1 MFEKSWFETWYT
13 KADPWNYR
21 STPDDSQR
29 KSIILETLQPYGL
42 FQRAL
47 DIGCGEG
54 FITEDL
60 PATSI
65 DGLEISDKA
74 AARLSPKVR
83 RVLVPDGHYDL
94 VITTGTLYREYDH
107 VQIASWINTCATR
120 LVLVCGIRDWLLP
133 YSFGTVL
140 QSKEFSYRSSLHQL
154 LTLYE
159 VSS

>member
-1 MFEKSWFETWYT
+1 MFEKNWFETWYS
-13 KADPWNYR
+13 KEDPWGYR
-21 STPDDSQR
+21 STSDDATR
-29 KSIILETLQPYGL
+29 KLEILQTLQLYAP
-42 FQRAL
+42 FTRAL

-60 PATSI
+60 PAASI

-94 VITTGTLYREYDH
+94 VITTGTLYKEYDH
-107 VQIASWINTCATR
+107 AQIASWISTSASR

-133 YSFGTVL
+133 YSFGKVL
-140 QSKEFSYRSSLHQL
+140 QTKEFSYRESLHQK